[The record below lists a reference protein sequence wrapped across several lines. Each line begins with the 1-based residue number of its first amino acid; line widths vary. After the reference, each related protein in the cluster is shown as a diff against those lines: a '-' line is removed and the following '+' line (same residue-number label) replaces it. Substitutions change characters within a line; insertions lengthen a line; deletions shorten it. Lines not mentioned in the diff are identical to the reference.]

1 MGLEEFYQQLSV
13 KDMNIYC
20 EIADYAAQL
29 GYKPKKAKTQAL
41 NFVFNNNKTK
51 KHIMK
56 FSIEK
61 GNPVLKMKFYATAA
75 YSHIF
80 RESLRA
86 VVEEFNYK
94 YTGCYNCGKC
104 KDKLEGYEYSYED
117 GRTYFRCGGELISLL
132 PITDKEVPE
141 IKKLLH
147 AQHEYYL
154 EKDEQLKKI

>member
-1 MGLEEFYQQLSV
+1 MGLDEFYQQLSDEETSV
-13 KDMNIYC
+13 FS

-41 NFVFNNNKTK
+41 NFVFNNSKTK

-61 GNPVLKMKFYATAA
+61 GNPVLKMKFYASAT

-104 KDKLEGYEYSYED
+104 KDKLEGYEYTYAD
-117 GRTYFRCGGELISLL
+117 GRTYFRCGVELISIL
-132 PITDKEVPE
+132 PITDKDIPE
-141 IKKLLH
+141 IKKLLKT
-147 AQHEYYL
+147 QHQYYL
-154 EKDEQLKKI
+154 KDMNHIQG